1 MDIKNIFKKY
11 ANQIPKNPNV
21 RGDKMVYCPVCGS
34 PVVYEE
40 PDEGYYQCLECGYAF
55 YEDEIEDQL
64 N

>member
-1 MDIKNIFKKY
+1 
-11 ANQIPKNPNV
+11 
-21 RGDKMVYCPVCGS
+21 MVYCPICGS